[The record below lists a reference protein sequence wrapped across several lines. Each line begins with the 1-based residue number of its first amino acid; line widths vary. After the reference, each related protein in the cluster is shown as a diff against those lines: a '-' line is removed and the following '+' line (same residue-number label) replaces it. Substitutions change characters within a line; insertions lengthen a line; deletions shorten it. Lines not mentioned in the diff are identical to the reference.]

1 MSGSLGSIQPV
12 GSVGITGFSL
22 GVNPLSDQLLRL
34 QPVIRTV
41 ISREGLFAYMAVV
54 RRATYAAAPF
64 ESFKAPKGYRG
75 RVTST
80 RGGGAKAKF
89 ASAGFGNI
97 IEAGTRKRHLAAL
110 QDGKTSRG
118 QITKGVLS
126 WIRKHDPAL
135 AAQVEASQAEA
146 IWVRPMDPRPWV
158 LPTWAAVQSQ
168 ALEAFRAEVE
178 RQLEVAQK

>member
-1 MSGSLGSIQPV
+1 MSGTLVSIQPV
-12 GSVGITGFSL
+12 GSANITGFSL
-22 GVNPLSDQLLRL
+22 GLNPLSDQLIRL

-64 ESFKAPKGYRG
+64 ENFKAPKGYRG
-75 RVTST
+75 RIIST

-126 WIRKHDPAL
+126 WVRKHDPAL
-135 AAQVEASQAEA
+135 AAQLEASQAEA
-146 IWVRPMDPRPWV
+146 IWVKPMDPRPWV

-178 RQLEVAQK
+178 RQLEAAQK